1 MPCRFVW
8 ILLLGAFIISW
19 SAGCSTAPPVFD
31 GQQAM
36 DNLIAQCDFG
46 PRPPGSAAHD
56 SCRVFLVERLRALA
70 DTVIEQHFEYY
81 DSLRSRPLTM
91 TNIIARFGAGGGR
104 RMLCAHWD
112 TRPIA
117 DHDPDT
123 ARRDEPILGANDG
136 ASGVAVLLEMAR
148 LLAGKRPAVP
158 VEIVLFDGED
168 YGPSDR
174 IDLYMLGSRY
184 FSRRVDAADYEFA
197 ILLDMVGD
205 ADLRLGPEEYSR
217 RYAPEMVDRVW
228 SIAEEMGITEF
239 DRFARYSLFD
249 DHIPLLQ
256 AGIPTV
262 DIIDFEYPP
271 WHTHADTPDKCSAE
285 SLAKVGRVLVA
296 VIYD

>member
-1 MPCRFVW
+1 MTI
-8 ILLLGAFIISW
+8 ILLVD
-19 SAGCSTAPPVFD
+19 CSTAPPEFD
-31 GQQAM
+31 GQRAM
-36 DNLIAQCDFG
+36 DHLIAQCDFG

-56 SCRVFLVERLRALA
+56 SCRVFLVECLRALA
-70 DTVIEQHFEYY
+70 DTVIEQRFEHF
-81 DSLRSRPLTM
+81 DSLRNRQMTM
-91 TNIIARFGAGGGR
+91 TNIIARFGEGGKR

-117 DHDPDT
+117 EHDPDS
-123 ARRDEPILGANDG
+123 ARQNEPILGANDG

-148 LLAGKRPAVP
+148 LFAEKPPPGA

-168 YGPSDR
+168 YGPPGR
-174 IDLYMLGSRY
+174 IDLYLLGSRY
-184 FSRRVDAADYEFA
+184 FSKRVDAQNYEFA
-197 ILLDMVGD
+197 ILLDMIGD

-217 RYAPEMVDRVW
+217 RYAPELVDYVW
-228 SIAEEMGITEF
+228 SIAEEMGIAEF

-256 AGIPTV
+256 VGIQTV
-262 DIIDFEYPP
+262 DIIDFEYPY

-285 SLAKVGRVLVA
+285 SLAKVGRVMVA